1 MVKIILNADDFGKS
15 IEQNSAIDD
24 SFKQGLICSAG
35 LIINGRYSQ
44 DAINKAVEGGY
55 IDKLHLHVNLSS
67 GRLFVNPDYIPL
79 TDAMKDSPF
88 SGKNGHLMWY
98 KKKSFNFFSINCCK
112 CVYKEIEAQYSR
124 FIEIT
129 GGRGNCKHID
139 FHLWYNLTWPVSVA
153 LFFFTR
159 KFKIHSVRYIGF
171 QNRNS
176 FKKRLY
182 RVLSWNPSVISI
194 PSSNI
199 DYYLS
204 KRELFDTCPIVE
216 LYCHPCYKNG
226 ILLDDSQSYLS
237 HERKPLQEH
246 MQMLKG
252 IDNIEFSSWEEAHI
266 NCK

>member
-1 MVKIILNADDFGKS
+1 MVQIILNADDFGKS
-15 IEQNSAIDD
+15 IEQNTAIDD

-67 GRLFVNPDYIPL
+67 GRLFVNPYYIPL
-79 TDAMKDSPF
+79 TNAMKDNPF
-88 SGKNGHLMWY
+88 SGTNGHLIWY
-98 KKKSFNFFSINCCK
+98 KKKSFNICSINCYK
-112 CVYKEIEAQYSR
+112 RVYKEIEAQYNR

-129 GGRGNCKHID
+129 GGKGNYKHID
-139 FHLWYNLTWPVSVA
+139 FHLWYNLTWPVAVA

-159 KFKIHSVRYIGF
+159 KFKISSVRYIGF
-171 QNRNS
+171 QDRKS
-176 FKKRLY
+176 IKKRLY
-182 RVLSWNPSVISI
+182 RYLSWDPLVVSI

-204 KRELFDTCPIVE
+204 KRESFITCPIVE
-216 LYCHPCYKNG
+216 LYCHPHYKNG
-226 ILLDDSQSYLS
+226 VLLDDSPSYLS

-246 MQMLKG
+246 VQMLRG
-252 IDNIEFSSWEEAHI
+252 IDNIVFSSWEEAYI
-266 NCK
+266 